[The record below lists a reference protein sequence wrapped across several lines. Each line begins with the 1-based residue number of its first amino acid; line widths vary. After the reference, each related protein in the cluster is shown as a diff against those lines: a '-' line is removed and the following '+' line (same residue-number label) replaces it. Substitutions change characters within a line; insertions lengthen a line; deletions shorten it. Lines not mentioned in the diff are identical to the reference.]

1 MGDGGV
7 YLISFILGYLSI
19 KTYNLDLIN
28 DVDTIF
34 LIMMIPG
41 IDMLRMFIIRV
52 INKKNPFR
60 PDKNHLHH
68 LLLTK
73 FKYFKTIIIINLMI
87 ISPIFICF
95 TGVSNI
101 LNIILFIIIYSYL
114 IINLKYQ
121 K

>member
-1 MGDGGV
+1 MGEHSWD
-7 YLISFILGYLSI
+7 
-19 KTYNLDLIN
+19 NLDLIN

-34 LIMMIPG
+34 IIMMIPG

-73 FKYFKTIIIINLMI
+73 FKYFKTIIIINIMI

-101 LNIILFIIIYSYL
+101 LSYLLLFIL
-114 IINLKYQ
+114 I
-121 K
+121 